1 MKLISDRERIGVRL
15 VTAAAA
21 FVLLLAPPLR
31 AQSADCVAAYAGMS
45 KLYDKPF
52 HIYTI
57 DSSGT
62 DAALHGGRPTTTE
75 SIWTGTTYYVMV
87 RGRLVK
93 SRVDIAEMRRDRDSS
108 STAKATCSHLRDE
121 SVNGEPA
128 AVWRIRSVQ
137 ESETRDTDLWVSR
150 STGLPLKS
158 DVHHDVGGAIGKSR
172 IISRY
177 EYTNVRAPAGVP

>member
-15 VTAAAA
+15 VVAAAA
-21 FVLLLAPPLR
+21 VTLCVGAPLR
-31 AQSADCVAAYAGMS
+31 GQGADCASPDAAMS

-57 DSSGT
+57 DSAGT

-87 RGRLVK
+87 RGKWVK
-93 SRVDIAEMRRDRDSS
+93 SRVDIAEMRKDRDSS
-108 STAKATCSHLRDE
+108 STAKTTCSHLRDE

-128 AVWRIRSVQ
+128 AAWRIHSVQ
-137 ESETRDTDLWVSR
+137 ESETRDTNLWISR
-150 STGLPLKS
+150 RTGLPLKS
-158 DVHHDVGGAIGKSR
+158 DVHHDIGGAMGRSHV
-172 IISRY
+172 ISRY